1 MRPGCF
7 GQGEALVDL
16 DADVAALDQAEQL
29 VGHRLEFFRGIG
41 VAAQGRPGHVQR
53 TLLRE
58 DAQVDPGH
66 RPRGVAEADQQAARR
81 HAVQRGFPG
90 ILAHRVVDHRAL
102 LPVGQFEHP
111 PRHVLMAIVDGLPGT
126 VLPGQARL
134 FRRADGADQ
143 LHSKGLGPLA
153 GEQAHAARGGMEEN
167 GFAAP
172 QFVGLAQQVLGGEP
186 LEHHRG
192 GLFEV
197 DAVGQVDQLLLRQH
211 MQFAVGAQ
219 RAGGVGDAVADLET
233 GHFAAHRLDL
243 AGTFATQSRG

>member
-1 MRPGCF
+1 M
-7 GQGEALVDL
+7 
-16 DADVAALDQAEQL
+16 
-29 VGHRLEFFRGIG
+29 
-41 VAAQGRPGHVQR
+41 
-53 TLLRE
+53 
-58 DAQVDPGH
+58 
-66 RPRGVAEADQQAARR
+66 
-81 HAVQRGFPG
+81 
-90 ILAHRVVDHRAL
+90 
-102 LPVGQFEHP
+102 
-111 PRHVLMAIVDGLPGT
+111 
-126 VLPGQARL
+126 
-134 FRRADGADQ
+134 
-143 LHSKGLGPLA
+143 A